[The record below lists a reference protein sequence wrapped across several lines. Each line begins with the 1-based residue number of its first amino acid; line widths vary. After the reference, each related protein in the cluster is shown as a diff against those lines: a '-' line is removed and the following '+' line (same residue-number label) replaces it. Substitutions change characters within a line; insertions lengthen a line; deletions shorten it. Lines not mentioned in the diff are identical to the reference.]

1 MKIKLAFTSE
11 KDLEKKLATFLML
24 SSFPDAEISF
34 GLGARRR
41 TFNFASELVQAL
53 EPAHFSPGFLRQL
66 EMGLELGKDALEEV
80 SAEQAASIGMLPA
93 RDGFEWLRITVH
105 KTALGDG
112 SFKYTVT
119 YRSGEREV
127 SGSGLETLD
136 NLELHVREFVALDW
150 KTISKTLEREDSWS
164 GLEHLPTATVRYI
177 FDGEK

>member
-11 KDLEKKLATFLML
+11 KDLEKRPATFLML

-66 EMGLELGKDALEEV
+66 EIGLEHGKDALEEV

-93 RDGFEWLRITVH
+93 KRELCRR
-105 KTALGDG
+105 G
-112 SFKYTVT
+112 SCIVPPRKLVLPS
-119 YRSGEREV
+119 RSKRPKCASNV
-127 SGSGLETLD
+127 
-136 NLELHVREFVALDW
+136 
-150 KTISKTLEREDSWS
+150 
-164 GLEHLPTATVRYI
+164 
-177 FDGEK
+177 

>member
-1 MKIKLAFTSE
+1 M
-11 KDLEKKLATFLML
+11 
-24 SSFPDAEISF
+24 
-34 GLGARRR
+34 
-41 TFNFASELVQAL
+41 
-53 EPAHFSPGFLRQL
+53 
-66 EMGLELGKDALEEV
+66 
-80 SAEQAASIGMLPA
+80 EQAASIGMLPA
-93 RDGFEWLRITVH
+93 RDGFEWLRIIVH

-164 GLEHLPTATVRYI
+164 GQGSI
-177 FDGEK
+177 FRRQP